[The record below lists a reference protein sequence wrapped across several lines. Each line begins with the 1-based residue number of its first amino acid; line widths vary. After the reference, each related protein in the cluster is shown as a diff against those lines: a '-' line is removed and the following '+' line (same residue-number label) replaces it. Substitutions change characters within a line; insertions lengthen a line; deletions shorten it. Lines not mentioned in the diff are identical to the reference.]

1 MQKGGHIVNKSSKV
15 VNKKITYNDRIIIEN
30 LIKNGA
36 WQKNIAMVIGCSDQT
51 MSREV
56 HRGGGRENYSAD
68 IAQRNAG
75 LPREEW
81 RYE

>member
-1 MQKGGHIVNKSSKV
+1 MSESTRNINKRIK
-15 VNKKITYNDRIIIEN
+15 YDDRIVIEN

-36 WQKNIAMVIGCSDQT
+36 WQKNIAMLIGCSSQT
-51 MSREV
+51 MTKEIQ
-56 HRGGGRENYSAD
+56 RGGGKKNYSAD
-68 IAQRNAG
+68 VAQRNAG